1 MTNSASWFIKFPIIA
16 DDLFCLIGNQQIKA
30 GKIVNVKNNVATI
43 PTATRFPS
51 CLNGGEIEK
60 FKDKKPMPVVI
71 HATEIA
77 APCSE
82 IAFLAQIVLSLVLSI
97 VCLAD
102 ESICT
107 ALATAKVTTIR
118 GAIAV
123 TVFIGTPDQPKLPIV
138 TPTVNIII
146 SSTAAV
152 PKKVLNK
159 IATAISEATI
169 TKGTRVLAS
178 S

>member
-1 MTNSASWFIKFPIIA
+1 
-16 DDLFCLIGNQQIKA
+16 
-30 GKIVNVKNNVATI
+30 
-43 PTATRFPS
+43 
-51 CLNGGEIEK
+51 
-60 FKDKKPMPVVI
+60 MPVVI
-71 HATEIA
+71 QATEIA
-77 APCSE
+77 APCSD
-82 IAFLAQIVLSLVLSI
+82 IAFLAQIVLSLVSSI
-97 VCLAD
+97 VCRAD

-107 ALATAKVTTIR
+107 ALATANVTTIR

-146 SSTAAV
+146 RSTAAV

-159 IATAISEATI
+159 IATANREAKI
-169 TKGTRVLAS
+169 TKGTRVFAS